1 MTVIVRRKAL
11 ITGAAGGMGRALAQ
25 LFGATCDLVLSD
37 VSKDR
42 LDAFAKELRDGGHIV
57 TAHAGDMLDEAHLA
71 ALAAELDVDHACSVI
86 HTAGLSPSLADW
98 QAIMKVNLVATE
110 MLMDTL
116 EPVLAPGSVVVPIAS
131 MAGHMM
137 PAIAELD
144 ALLSAPLDD
153 GFIQGIG
160 AAVEAMGGAGGDVG
174 KRGVSYSLS
183 KRGVHLLTCRRAIA
197 WGPRGV
203 RVVSISPGVIHTPM
217 GLSESEKT
225 PGAAD
230 TMNAA
235 VLGRI
240 GTPMDIAMAARF
252 LCSDEAGYITATD
265 LKVDGGSTEMIAL
278 QRSSA

>member
-1 MTVIVRRKAL
+1 MTAIVRRKAL
-11 ITGAAGGMGRALAQ
+11 ITGAAGGMGRACAY

-71 ALAAELDVDHACSVI
+71 ALAGELEAGHACSVI

-110 MLMDTL
+110 MLMEAL
-116 EPVLAPGSVVVPIAS
+116 APVLAPGSVVVPIAS
-131 MAGHMM
+131 MAGHMF
-137 PAIAELD
+137 PPDATLD
-144 ALLSAPLDD
+144 GLLSVPLDD
-153 GFIQGIG
+153 GFVQGIG
-160 AAVEAMGGAGGDVG
+160 AALEAMSGGDDGV
-174 KRGVSYSLS
+174 KRGISYSLS

-197 WGPRGV
+197 WGPRGI

-217 GLSESEKT
+217 GLAENEKT
-225 PGAAD
+225 PGARE
-230 TMNAA
+230 TMDAA
-235 VLGRI
+235 ALRRI

-265 LKVDGGSTEMIAL
+265 LKVDGGSTEVVL
-278 QRSSA
+278 QPKG

>member
-1 MTVIVRRKAL
+1 MTGIVRRKAL
-11 ITGAAGGMGRALAQ
+11 ITGAAGGMGRACAW

-42 LDAFAKELRDGGHIV
+42 LDAFAKELRDAGNIV

-71 ALAAELDVDHACSVI
+71 SLAAELDSERACSVI
-86 HTAGLSPSLADW
+86 HTAGLSPALADW
-98 QAIMKVNLVATE
+98 QAIMKVNLVASE
-110 MLMDTL
+110 MLMQAL
-116 EPVLAPGSVVVPIAS
+116 KPRLAPGSVVVPIAS

-137 PAIAELD
+137 PAIPEID
-144 ALLSAPLDD
+144 ALLVDPLAD

-160 AAVEAMGGAGGDVG
+160 AAVEAMGGQGGDVG

-183 KRGVHLLTCRRAIA
+183 KRGVHLHTERWGIA
-197 WGPRGV
+197 LGSRGV

-217 GLSESEKT
+217 GLAENEKT

-235 VLGRI
+235 VVGRI
-240 GTPMDIAMAARF
+240 GTPMDIAMAAKF
-252 LCSDEAGYITATD
+252 LCSDEASFITATD
-265 LKVDGGSTEMIAL
+265 LKVDGGSTASLMPPKG
-278 QRSSA
+278 

>member
-1 MTVIVRRKAL
+1 MESAVIRRKAL
-11 ITGAAGGMGRALAQ
+11 ITGAAGGMGRACAY

-42 LDAFAKELRDGGHIV
+42 LDAFAGELRAAGNIV

-71 ALAAELDVDHACSVI
+71 MLAGELDAGRPCSVI

-98 QAIMKVNLVATE
+98 QAIMKVNLVGTE
-110 MLMDTL
+110 MLMAAL
-116 EPVLAPGSVVVPIAS
+116 EPKLAASSAVVPIAS
-131 MAGHMM
+131 MAWHMM
-137 PAIAELD
+137 PVIPDLD
-144 ALLSAPLDD
+144 ALLVDPLND

-160 AAVEAMGGAGGDVG
+160 AAVEAMGGGDEVG

-183 KRGVHLLTCRRAIA
+183 KRGVHLLTER
-197 WGPRGV
+197 WGMKLGPKGV

-217 GLSESEKT
+217 GLSENEQT

-235 VLGRI
+235 SIGRI

-252 LCSDEAGYITATD
+252 LCSDEAGFITACD
-265 LKVDGGSTEMIAL
+265 LKVDGGSTATVL
-278 QRSSA
+278 SQR

>member
-11 ITGAAGGMGRALAQ
+11 ITGAAGGMGRACAY

-42 LDAFAKELRDGGHIV
+42 LDAFAKELRDAGHTV
-57 TAHAGDMLDEAHLA
+57 VAHAGDMLDAAHLA
-71 ALAAELDVDHACSVI
+71 ALAAELDADRPCSVI

-98 QAIMKVNLVATE
+98 QAIMKVNLVATD
-110 MLMDTL
+110 MLMDML

-131 MAGHMM
+131 MAGHMF
-137 PAIAELD
+137 PPNAELD

-153 GFIQGIG
+153 GFVQGIG
-160 AAVEAMGGAGGDVG
+160 AALEAMSGGDEGV
-174 KRGVSYSLS
+174 KRGISYSLS
-183 KRGVHLLTCRRAIA
+183 KRGVHLLTYRRAIA

-217 GLSESEKT
+217 GLAENEKT
-225 PGAAD
+225 PGALD
-230 TMNAA
+230 TLNAA
-235 VLGRI
+235 ALGRI

-252 LCSDEAGYITATD
+252 LCSEEAGYITATD
-265 LKVDGGSTEMIAL
+265 LKVDGGSTEVIM
-278 QRSSA
+278 QPKS